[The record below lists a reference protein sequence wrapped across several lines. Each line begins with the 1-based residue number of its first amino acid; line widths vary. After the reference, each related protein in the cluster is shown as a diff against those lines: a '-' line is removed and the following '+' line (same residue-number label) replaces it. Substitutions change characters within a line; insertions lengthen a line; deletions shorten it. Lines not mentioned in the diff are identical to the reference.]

1 MQIGRLW
8 FGMLALFTSSAAF
21 AQETIELGKL
31 SDDDITV
38 VQRILYPKA
47 NRSELGVHLGVMPFD
62 AFLFTPNVQVS
73 YDMHSSEKMAISVL
87 AGAGYGIQNSTSRQL
102 QTPTYGVAPFAY
114 RYLGSALLGVQ
125 WSPIYAKLNAGGAK
139 VVHFDV
145 YFAGRGGATVERSV
159 IPDGSFALAPT
170 VSPGIGTR
178 FFLSDTSALRIE
190 LRDDVLLER
199 RALTSS
205 WHIKQN
211 LGVTV
216 GLTKLSARKG
226 R

>member
-8 FGMLALFTSSAAF
+8 FGTTALFLSSSAL

-31 SDDDITV
+31 TDDDLTV

-47 NRSELGVHLGVMPFD
+47 NRSEFGVHAGLMPFD
-62 AFLFTPNVQVS
+62 AFVFTPNLQVS
-73 YDMHSSEKMAISVL
+73 YDKHSSEKMSVSVM
-87 AGAGYGIQNSTSRQL
+87 AGVGYGIQNSTSRQL

-114 RYLGSALLGVQ
+114 RYLGSALVGVQ
-125 WSPIYAKLNAGGAK
+125 WSPIYAKANVGGAK

-145 YFAGRGGATVERSV
+145 YVSGRGGVTLEQSV
-159 IPDGSFALAPT
+159 IPDGSLALAPT
-170 VSPGIGTR
+170 LSPGIGTR
-178 FFLSDTSALRIE
+178 FFLSEDSALRIE
-190 LRDDVLLER
+190 LRDDALLER